1 MGDHLMM
8 CGNKTDQCPN
18 CRQFVRRAIFA
29 YHYENNCANP
39 DVPTRDNEPNQKA
52 QDTTRSQQFNDSND
66 NAFIPCEYC
75 NQGIQ
80 WHLYD
85 NHTKACREEYYKQLQ
100 EKTRRSSQQPA
111 PATTTAKCIHCR
123 LLRSLEG
130 LAYHQDSR
138 AEQER
143 ERKFVHQDNNNH
155 FGRCKYCNEQHMVD
169 FLGAHEYSRV
179 EQEHERIQQQSRSTY
194 QDHNNLVGRCKHCN
208 DEYMVDSLSDHE
220 EQCNDATQLADQER
234 YVTEMT
240 ITLQTPSNRENAIL
254 QRSNSEIRETILC
267 PFCNCEC
274 DRDNLEAHRRICLE
288 NPNKIE
294 KKRPKSFNG
303 SFNQYLNRVH
313 EDDQSLDA
321 TQILCKSCKE
331 WIEWQS
337 FEQHTNFCTEQ
348 KSKQEQQQQ
357 QPLSFIHQYND
368 NRFGRCKYCNEQYM
382 LYMLSFHETYCSKP
396 GTNLDAKQDP
406 DRRQQQSR
414 SIYNNNRF
422 GRCKYCNA
430 KRSIDLLA
438 THETCS
444 SKQQ

>member
-1 MGDHLMM
+1 MGVPHFQFQKKIEI
-8 CGNKTDQCPN
+8 NSFFPN
-18 CRQFVRRAIFA
+18 R
-29 YHYENNCANP
+29 
-39 DVPTRDNEPNQKA
+39 
-52 QDTTRSQQFNDSND
+52 
-66 NAFIPCEYC
+66 
-75 NQGIQ
+75 
-80 WHLYD
+80 
-85 NHTKACREEYYKQLQ
+85 QLQ
-100 EKTRRSSQQPA
+100 EKTRQQPTSA
-111 PATTTAKCIHCR
+111 ITVQCIHCQ
-123 LLRSLEG
+123 LLISFQG
-130 LAYHQDSR
+130 LAYHQ
-138 AEQER
+138 
-143 ERKFVHQDNNNH
+143 
-155 FGRCKYCNEQHMVD
+155 
-169 FLGAHEYSRV
+169 
-179 EQEHERIQQQSRSTY
+179 
-194 QDHNNLVGRCKHCN
+194 
-208 DEYMVDSLSDHE
+208 
-220 EQCNDATQLADQER
+220 EQCNDATQLAGQER

-438 THETCS
+438 THENLCQNPYITCS